1 MGAGSARSASASGG
15 APFSAAGMSKSQ
27 RNKARLK
34 RRKAEERGGM
44 APGAL
49 SGSAV
54 QSSSTKSSGSRPA
67 FNTGAKKNKEIRMHV
82 ENRDVAAAFRSLEA
96 LLRRR
101 MLLQD
106 TTVAMLITLCL
117 KVARQPEQIQQLTQ
131 AMRFS
136 GTPLDIYSLLAGLSS
151 ISQLCAAGTDAPAEQ
166 SVDAII
172 QALFGTSGLAQLVQF
187 SQTVPSAG
195 ASCDAAR
202 THVLHQSKLLVMEF
216 LGAAVSEFDRIANK
230 SMADLVQ
237 RRLALGPNLIIEHV
251 SPDGSTV
258 KVRAPSPFNKGDA
271 VLLSGR
277 RTDPSDPGLEQIEQ
291 IEGEVSSANPLTV
304 ALREPF
310 PDCRRS
316 TVSYHVVS
324 VVCA

>member
-1 MGAGSARSASASGG
+1 MGAGSARSASASG

-67 FNTGAKKNKEIRMHV
+67 FNTGARQQNTQIRMHV

-131 AMRFS
+131 AMRLS

-258 KVRAPSPFNKGDA
+258 RVRAPSPFNKGDA

-310 PDCRRS
+310 PASRRS